1 MIASETVRWRA
12 YRKYIYDFKLLFPV
26 LTLVGIGIAM
36 VYSAS
41 SAIAVK
47 RYGNDAFFLI
57 RQMTYAF
64 MGLIALFICKKIP
77 YRFYKKIVY
86 PIVII
91 SIVLLLTV
99 MFSGMGIRV
108 NGARRWLEIFG
119 FRFQPSEIA
128 RIALVIFLAYS
139 LSKKHEQIKSFFIG
153 FVPHVLFMGIFAGL
167 IAIQP
172 DFGSVVILAGI
183 TWIMMYIAGVPL
195 SYLVVSVA
203 GLMTSLYF
211 YMFRASYRIDRW
223 TAFLNPWE
231 HASDQAYQIV
241 HSMMA
246 FGTGGLFGKW
256 IGNGYQKL
264 FYLPEPHTDFVFSVI
279 GEELGL
285 IGVLFILFLYILI
298 LWSGLNI
305 AQNTHDLFG
314 SYLAIGITA
323 ALGLQVCINIGV
335 TLGLVPTKGL
345 PLPFLS
351 YGGTSLIVSMASI
364 GILMNIESDKS

>member
-1 MIASETVRWRA
+1 MITSETVRWRA
-12 YRKYIYDFKLLFPV
+12 YRKYIYDFKLLLPV
-26 LTLVGIGIAM
+26 LALVGIGFAM

-41 SAIAVK
+41 SAIAMK
-47 RYGNDAFFLI
+47 RYGNDAFFLV
-57 RQMTYAF
+57 RQIIYAF
-64 MGLIALFICKKIP
+64 MGLIALIICRKIP
-77 YRFYKKIVY
+77 YRFYQKIVY

-91 SIVLLLTV
+91 AVLLLGAV
-99 MFSGMGIRV
+99 MFSGLGIRV

-119 FRFQPSEIA
+119 FRFQPSEVA

-139 LSKKHEQIKSFFIG
+139 LSKKHENIKSFFIG
-153 FVPHVLFMGIFAGL
+153 FVPHVIFMGIFAGL

-183 TWIMMYIAGVPL
+183 TWIMMFVAGVPV
-195 SYLVVSVA
+195 SYLVISVG
-203 GLMTSLYF
+203 GLLPFLYL
-211 YMFRASYRIDRW
+211 YMIKASYRIDRW

-231 HASDQAYQIV
+231 HASDLAYQIV

-246 FGTGGLFGKW
+246 FGTGGLLGTG
-256 IGNGYQKL
+256 IGNSLQKL

-279 GEELGL
+279 GEEHGL
-285 IGVLFILFLYILI
+285 AGVLVVLFLYVLI
-298 LWSGLNI
+298 LWSGMSI

-335 TLGLVPTKGL
+335 SLGLVPTKGL

-351 YGGTSLIVSMASI
+351 YGGTSLVVSMASI
-364 GILMNIESDKS
+364 GILMNIDSEKT